1 MLHDDVGLGEFMT
14 VYYRG
19 PAGTVTESHFVT
31 HSPDGSAY
39 DLNDLR
45 NIMRVRRRGPR
56 FAMLLSA
63 AVAVIV
69 AGLAAGW
76 AMGAVS
82 GLPVVLVAVLAAVFL
97 VRLAS
102 PVYTLR
108 ADHRDRAVELYS
120 TKDRVDF
127 ERVCRNL
134 ERALED
140 LRPA

>member
-1 MLHDDVGLGEFMT
+1 MT

-45 NIMRVRRRGPR
+45 NIMRVRRRGPW
-56 FAMLLSA
+56 FVAMLAA
-63 AVAVIV
+63 AVAVV
-69 AGLAAGW
+69 LAGIALALALGNIW
-76 AMGAVS
+76 
-82 GLPVVLVAVLAAVFL
+82 GLPVAFAVLVASVFVLRMAN
-97 VRLAS
+97 

-108 ADHRDRAVELYS
+108 ADFHDRPVELYS
-120 TKDRVDF
+120 TTDKGDF

-140 LRPA
+140 LRPE

>member
-1 MLHDDVGLGEFMT
+1 M
-14 VYYRG
+14 
-19 PAGTVTESHFVT
+19 T

-56 FAMLLSA
+56 FAALLAA
-63 AVAVIV
+63 AVAVIL
-69 AGLAAGW
+69 AGVVVGW
-76 AMGAVS
+76 VMSDMVS
-82 GLPVVLVAVLAAVFL
+82 LLIVLAAVVAAVFVL
-97 VRLAS
+97 RMAS
-102 PVYTLR
+102 PVYALR
-108 ADHRDRAVELYS
+108 ADHRDQPVELYS
-120 TKDRVDF
+120 TTDKVDF

>member
-1 MLHDDVGLGEFMT
+1 MT

-31 HSPDGSAY
+31 HAPDGSAY

-56 FAMLLSA
+56 FAAVLAA
-63 AVAVIV
+63 AVAVILAGV
-69 AGLAAGW
+69 AVGW
-76 AMGAVS
+76 LMSDMGS
-82 GLPVVLVAVLAAVFL
+82 LLVVLVAVVAAVFVL
-97 VRLAS
+97 RLAS

-108 ADHRDRAVELYS
+108 ADHRDQPVELYS
-120 TKDRVDF
+120 TRDKVDF

>member
-1 MLHDDVGLGEFMT
+1 MT

-19 PAGTVTESHFVT
+19 PAGIVTGSHFVT

-56 FAMLLSA
+56 FALLLLAATAVVAAAGA
-63 AVAVIV
+63 AVAWLM
-69 AGLAAGW
+69 GPLWSLPAA
-76 AMGAVS
+76 
-82 GLPVVLVAVLAAVFL
+82 LVAVIAGVFVL
-97 VRLAS
+97 RLAS
-102 PVYTLR
+102 PVYMLR
-108 ADHRDRAVELYS
+108 ADHRDQPVLLYA
-120 TKDRVDF
+120 TTDKVDF

-140 LRPA
+140 MRPA